1 MGKENLHFG
10 QVQVT
15 HGARARARAKM
26 LNNSYRVGNLKKKES
41 YWDKGPWD
49 QLGNDICLGG
59 GGREKKTS
67 SR

>member
-26 LNNSYRVGNLKKKES
+26 LNNSYRVGNLKKKRVIL
-41 YWDKGPWD
+41 GTPWD
-49 QLGNDICLGG
+49 IEDLGISW
-59 GGREKKTS
+59 EMIFV
-67 SR
+67 